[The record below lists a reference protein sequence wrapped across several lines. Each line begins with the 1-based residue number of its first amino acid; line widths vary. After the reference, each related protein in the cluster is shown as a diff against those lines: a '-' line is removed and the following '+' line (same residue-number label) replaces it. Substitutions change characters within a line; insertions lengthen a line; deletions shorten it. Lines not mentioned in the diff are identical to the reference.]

1 MQQPSN
7 TQALA
12 EALAAFSASRSA
24 YESTSDQALSQLLVS
39 LAEEV
44 IALRRQLATAP
55 TWPEAAQSDLA
66 SDLAALQAQLAAL
79 QSAYDFQQ
87 VELER
92 LRALAAPSKVKAG
105 SLRSE
110 VVSPPREMRPMVYW
124 EQHVPDYGDA
134 TAETDL
140 VAYRSR
146 LRVRPEDVVLSAEDL
161 ARLKRRRPL
170 LRPQWVTAVV
180 WIIALVL
187 LFMILNNVVDIRGL
201 LEGLR

>member
-66 SDLAALQAQLAAL
+66 TLQAQLAVL
-79 QSAYDFQQ
+79 QSAYDSQQ
-87 VELER
+87 AELER
-92 LRALAAPSKVKAG
+92 LRALAAP
-105 SLRSE
+105 RRE
-110 VVSPPREMRPMVYW
+110 VRRNEVITSPPREMRPMDYW

-146 LRVRPEDVVLSAEDL
+146 LRVRPEDIVLTAEDH
-161 ARLKRRRPL
+161 ARLERRRPQQL
-170 LRPQWVTAVV
+170 EQQQWVTAVV
-180 WIIALVL
+180 WVIALVL
-187 LFMILNNVVDIRGL
+187 LFMILNNMVDIRGL
-201 LEGLR
+201 LEGMR